1 MTARVGATCASRSGA
16 TQRHAQPAPCRE
28 AWPTTLRFS
37 RRLGET
43 VRDAEYAAWM
53 EGPGGRRT
61 PHLQERDGLA
71 GALERIL
78 DFLRRTLAR
87 P

>member
-1 MTARVGATCASRSGA
+1 MTARVRATSASRSGA
-16 TQRHAQPAPCRE
+16 TQRHAQPGPCGE

-61 PHLQERDGLA
+61 PPLQARAGVA
-71 GALERIL
+71 GALERML

-87 P
+87 A